1 MESWVVLIGYAVK
14 WDIINLTSR
23 RSFLTVLLMEG
34 VVGSVSPLP
43 LDTNTIKA
51 LEGSLW
57 GSHKDCLW
65 FPKEAIRQIL

>member
-23 RSFLTVLLMEG
+23 RSFFTVLLMEG
-34 VVGSVSPLP
+34 VVGPVSPLP

-51 LEGSLW
+51 LEGSL
-57 GSHKDCLW
+57 
-65 FPKEAIRQIL
+65 